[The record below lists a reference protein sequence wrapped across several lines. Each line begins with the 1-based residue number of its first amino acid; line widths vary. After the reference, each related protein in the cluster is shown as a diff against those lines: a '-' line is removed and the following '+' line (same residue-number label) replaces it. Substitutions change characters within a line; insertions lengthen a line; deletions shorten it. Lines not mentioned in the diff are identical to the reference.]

1 MLTKR
6 QFGQDNVGYLL
17 ILPFYIFFFFFIIL
31 PVLMNLGLSFTRFD
45 LRQLKFIG
53 IRNYVHLFED
63 KFFVKA
69 LMNTGI
75 YTFFTLIFT
84 MVLALIVAVF
94 LNQKVYLQKAYRTLF
109 FLPYVISMVAA
120 SMVWIWMYEPS
131 QGIFN
136 HFLAA
141 LGIPKI
147 SFLHNAQWALPSIIL
162 MSIWKYLGYN
172 MIIYLAGLQTIPG
185 YLYEAATIDGASG
198 VQKFF
203 KITLPMLR
211 PVTFFLFVT
220 GLINNFNVFEQVI
233 IMTHGGPQNSTT
245 TLVHQIYTRAFY
257 DFFMGYASA
266 MAFVAVLIIAMITLL
281 NFRYGNQGVDL
292 DVG

>member
-1 MLTKR
+1 M
-6 QFGQDNVGYLL
+6 
-17 ILPFYIFFFFFIIL
+17 
-31 PVLMNLGLSFTRFD
+31 
-45 LRQLKFIG
+45 
-53 IRNYVHLFED
+53 
-63 KFFVKA
+63 
-69 LMNTGI
+69 
-75 YTFFTLIFT
+75 
-84 MVLALIVAVF
+84 
-94 LNQKVYLQKAYRTLF
+94 
-109 FLPYVISMVAA
+109 
-120 SMVWIWMYEPS
+120 
-131 QGIFN
+131 
-136 HFLAA
+136 
-141 LGIPKI
+141 
-147 SFLHNAQWALPSIIL
+147 PSIIL

-233 IMTHGGPQNSTT
+233 IMTQGGPQNSTT

-266 MAFVAVLIIAMITLL
+266 MAFVAVLIIAMITLV

-292 DVG
+292 DIG